1 MTKTTVRDHIWN
13 AAIDL
18 AVNGLDTIPGENAE
32 IEEAGEWYKQSYDGV
47 GFTKKEL
54 FDRVEAGE
62 RTVHDVLKT
71 MVEMGLLGESER
83 RLKRLKTNKHDVV
96 KTEHVYN
103 TVYYPAGD
111 IATEEVGESDLI
123 GGSVS
128 TGGEPSEEAINEA
141 FDEADLG

>member
-1 MTKTTVRDHIWN
+1 MVKATVRDRIWN
-13 AAIDL
+13 ATIDL
-18 AVNGLDTIPGENAE
+18 AVNGLDTPPGENTE

-83 RLKRLKTNKHDVV
+83 RLRRLKTNKHDLI
-96 KTEHVYN
+96 KTERVYN

-111 IATEEVGESDLI
+111 IATEEVEESELI

-128 TGGEPSEEAINEA
+128 TDGEPSEDVINDA